1 MIMRFYVIS
10 NCYLIQSYADN
21 AAHFFK
27 TNVHVKANSRSRM
40 DTVIYYG
47 KNHLTSL

>member
-10 NCYLIQSYADN
+10 NCYVIHAYADN

-40 DTVIYYG
+40 DTVIGYG
-47 KNHLTSL
+47 KNHRTSL

>member
-10 NCYLIQSYADN
+10 NCYVIHAYADN

-40 DTVIYYG
+40 DTVIDYD
-47 KNHLTSL
+47 KKHWTSL